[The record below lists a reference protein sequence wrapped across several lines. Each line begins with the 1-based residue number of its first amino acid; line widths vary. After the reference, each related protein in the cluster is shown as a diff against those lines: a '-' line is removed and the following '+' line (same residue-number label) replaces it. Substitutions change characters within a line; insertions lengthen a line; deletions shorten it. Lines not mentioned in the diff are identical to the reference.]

1 MKAVAKLIEQIR
13 IQIAADDA
21 VLAEARRR
29 RNATLE
35 AARSFPGALRTF
47 ISGSLATGF
56 VNRPVNDADSGL
68 VLDRRHYPELG
79 PDGGGELP
87 GAVVIRI
94 QDHVR
99 PLLRERYPKVSIGKM
114 KRGLL
119 IRFYT
124 PLDAEQDPTVDM
136 VVALNRRDDDA
147 LWIPNLE
154 TNRWDPSH
162 PERHV
167 ELFTSGPPAL
177 RRTRAQVARL
187 AKAQVKQF
195 AEPTLSSFNVA
206 ALAWESIQEPAP
218 LALALLEF
226 FKHAAASLPRRLTED
241 PASVS
246 GPIALPDGLDP
257 ETIAHRLQQA
267 VDGLKQAIEAGNDEG
282 RARSALAKVYSD
294 YLEKKKVL
302 RNRDRLASKLRRG
315 SSVSLA
321 GLGTVPP
328 TTSHGDR
335 V

>member
-1 MKAVAKLIEQIR
+1 MQATAKLIEQIR
-13 IQIAADDA
+13 KQIAADDA
-21 VLAEARRR
+21 VLAEARQRR
-29 RNATLE
+29 DATL
-35 AARSFPGALRTF
+35 AAALAFPGALRTF
-47 ISGSLATGF
+47 RSGSLATGF
-56 VNRPVNDADSGL
+56 VNRPVDDADCGL
-68 VLDRRHYPELG
+68 VLDRRHYHLLG

-87 GAVVIRI
+87 GAVVDRI

-99 PLLRERYPKVSIGKM
+99 PRLRESYPKVSIWKM

-119 IRFYT
+119 IRFYA
-124 PLDAEQDPTVDM
+124 PLDAEQDPTVDL
-136 VVALNRRDDDA
+136 VVALNRQKDDA

-167 ELFTSGPPAL
+167 ELFSSGPPAL

-206 ALAWESIQEPAP
+206 ALAWESIQEPEP
-218 LALALLEF
+218 LVLALLRF
-226 FKHAAASLPRRLTED
+226 FNHAAATLPGQLTED
-241 PASVS
+241 PAGVS

-257 ETIAHRLQQA
+257 EIISHRLRRA
-267 VDGLKQAIEAGNDEG
+267 TDGLRQAIEAGDDEG
-282 RARSALAKVYSD
+282 RARSALAGVYPD
-294 YLEKKKVL
+294 YLEKQKVL
-302 RNRDRLASKLRRG
+302 RERSDLASKLRRG